1 MVHFIYTLL
10 LLTGLL
16 LSAPY
21 YVLRSRR
28 YAPTFKERLGFI
40 AGPRLRR
47 SIWVHA
53 VSVGEVNAVQ
63 TLVERLRTKYPDRA
77 LVFSATT
84 PAGQELARNKIVA
97 DRVFYF
103 PFDLPWAVRRAL
115 DHFDPEVVVIAE
127 TEIWPNFVRACRER
141 GVKLMMVNGR
151 IADRSLARY
160 RRVRRWLKGVLA
172 GYSVLGMQSR
182 LDSERIREIGGD
194 PGKVTVFGNLKY
206 DIPARSPAIEPAL
219 AALLQAQQPLWIA
232 ASTAPGEE
240 EMILDAFAALRK
252 RDPKLRLLIAPRK
265 PERFDEVATKIQG
278 RGYACLRRSRI
289 GTTTG
294 TSDAV
299 LLLDTIGELAGV
311 LAHASVVFMGGTLAP
326 IGGHN
331 ILEAARFSK
340 PIVYGPHMEN
350 NREMSE
356 LFLKAQAAI
365 QIAGPAEL
373 PGTVEELLERQD
385 RAATL
390 GQNAKRI
397 VDEHAGATD
406 RFIAYLDS
414 EFR

>member
-1 MVHFIYTLL
+1 
-10 LLTGLL
+10 
-16 LSAPY
+16 
-21 YVLRSRR
+21 
-28 YAPTFKERLGFI
+28 
-40 AGPRLRR
+40 
-47 SIWVHA
+47 
-53 VSVGEVNAVQ
+53 
-63 TLVERLRTKYPDRA
+63 
-77 LVFSATT
+77 
-84 PAGQELARNKIVA
+84 
-97 DRVFYF
+97 
-103 PFDLPWAVRRAL
+103 
-115 DHFDPEVVVIAE
+115 
-127 TEIWPNFVRACRER
+127 
-141 GVKLMMVNGR
+141 
-151 IADRSLARY
+151 
-160 RRVRRWLKGVLA
+160 
-172 GYSVLGMQSR
+172 MQSR

-406 RFIAYLDS
+406 RYIAYLDS